1 MPVTETLGKH
11 SGTRTI
17 INGATAP
24 TAAPTGDADRIATR
38 QYGQARLYVSW
49 TGTVTALTM
58 RTHYYDGGVWYRGED
73 ANPTL
78 ANGNQRLTISPGKY
92 AEVAV
97 QVVTLTGTTPAV
109 TVKIDGV

>member
-17 INGATAP
+17 ITGATAP

-58 RTHYYDGGVWYRGED
+58 RTHYYDGGVWYRGE
-73 ANPTL
+73 
-78 ANGNQRLTISPGKY
+78 
-92 AEVAV
+92 AV
-97 QVVTLTGTTPAV
+97 QIVTLTGTTPAV